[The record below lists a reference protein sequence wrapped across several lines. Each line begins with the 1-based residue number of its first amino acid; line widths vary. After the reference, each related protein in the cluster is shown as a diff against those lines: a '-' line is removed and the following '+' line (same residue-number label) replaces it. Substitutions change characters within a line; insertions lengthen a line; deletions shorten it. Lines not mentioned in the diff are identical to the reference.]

1 MVKISDE
8 VLAFE
13 LDQPR
18 HATSL
23 QISCFLQINTGYSK
37 VGSRLYQ
44 FDPQRPPLLFP
55 RWRLHICFCHVIF
68 SFLLY
73 ASYAPLSSFV
83 HSSSKNSKKRK
94 TIPISYRQLLNF
106 FLFSYYDTCI
116 VCTIQTAHLSRR
128 RKFIYMPVRM
138 KGEKFTRCIKIYIRV
153 SSWGHSTNE
162 KSPDQ
167 FSNFPSTTTFP
178 STPTTK

>member
-18 HATSL
+18 HVTSL

-68 SFLLY
+68 LFYSTHHMRLYLL
-73 ASYAPLSSFV
+73 LSTLLPKIRKSEKLFRS
-83 HSSSKNSKKRK
+83 HTANFSTFFNSLTMILVLYVQYKLPTSRAAE
-94 TIPISYRQLLNF
+94 S
-106 FLFSYYDTCI
+106 LFTC
-116 VCTIQTAHLSRR
+116 Q
-128 RKFIYMPVRM
+128 
-138 KGEKFTRCIKIYIRV
+138 
-153 SSWGHSTNE
+153 
-162 KSPDQ
+162 
-167 FSNFPSTTTFP
+167 
-178 STPTTK
+178 